1 MTATSPTSPRPT
13 GAGPLAGLRVLELCQ
28 IMSGPTCGLLL
39 ADLGA
44 EVIKIEK
51 IPGGDDSRGYRDPQ
65 VNGVSAPF
73 MMLNRHKRGLA
84 LDLKH
89 ARGREV
95 LERLVQRADVLVENF
110 RLGTMEKLGIGYEN
124 LAAVNPSLIY
134 CAITGYGRT
143 GPYADK
149 GGFDLIA
156 QGFSGLMSVTGEP
169 GRPPV
174 KGGNAVSDMNAGILA
189 ATGILAAY
197 IHRLKTGQGQIVD
210 TSLSDAALQ
219 QTYWHAAVWFA
230 TQRSPEPTGS
240 AHLLTAPYQAFE
252 ASDGWINV
260 GGANQANWERICDV
274 LGHAEWRS
282 DPRFATNGERM
293 AHREELVDA
302 MNAVMRRRTRTEWQS
317 AFDAAGVPA
326 GPVHTIGEA
335 LSHPQTLARGMV
347 VETDHPQAGRTRG
360 VGCPIHFSAT
370 PGPASTPPPLLGQH
384 TRVLL
389 REAGYAEGQI
399 DELIEAGVVAEP
411 VSRSA

>member
-1 MTATSPTSPRPT
+1 MQRPVS
-13 GAGPLAGLRVLELCQ
+13 AGPLAGLRVLELSQ

-51 IPGGDDSRGYRDPQ
+51 LPGGDDSRGYRDPQ

-84 LDLKH
+84 LNLK
-89 ARGREV
+89 
-95 LERLVQRADVLVENF
+95 LERGQQVLKRLVERADVLVENF
-110 RLGTMEKLGIGYEN
+110 RLGTMDKLGLGYDA
-124 LAAVNPSLIY
+124 LAAINPGLIY

-156 QGFSGLMSVTGEP
+156 QGFAGLMSITGEP
-169 GRPPV
+169 GRPPA
-174 KGGNAVSDMNAGILA
+174 KSGSAVSDMNAGILA
-189 ATGILAAY
+189 TVGILAAY
-197 IHRLKTGQGQIVD
+197 IHRLKTGQGQLVD
-210 TSLSDAALQ
+210 TSLADAALQ

-230 TQRSPEPTGS
+230 TQRSPQPTGS

-252 ASDGWINV
+252 ASDGWINI
-260 GGANQANWERICDV
+260 GGANQANWERICEV
-274 LGHAEWRS
+274 LGHPEWRE
-282 DPRFATNGERM
+282 DPRFATNSDRM
-293 AHREELVDA
+293 SHLNELVDLV
-302 MNAVMRRRTRTEWQS
+302 NAVVRTRTRADWQT

-347 VETDHPQAGRTRG
+347 VETVHPQAGPTRG

-370 PGPASTPPPLLGQH
+370 PTPASTAAPLLGQH
-384 TRVLL
+384 TRELL
-389 REAGYAEGQI
+389 REAGYGDAQI
-399 DELIEAGVVAEP
+399 DALIEEGVVAQ
-411 VSRSA
+411 AT

>member
-1 MTATSPTSPRPT
+1 MPSPVA
-13 GAGPLAGLRVLELCQ
+13 AGPLAGLRVLELSQ

-51 IPGGDDSRGYRDPQ
+51 LPGGDDSRGYRDPQ

-73 MMLNRHKRGLA
+73 MMLNRHKRGMA
-84 LDLKH
+84 LNLKLDQ
-89 ARGREV
+89 GREV
-95 LERLVQRADVLVENF
+95 LKQLVKNADVLIENF
-110 RLGTMEKLGIGYEN
+110 RLGTMDKLGLGYDT
-124 LAAVNPSLIY
+124 LSAINPGLIY

-156 QGFSGLMSVTGEP
+156 QGFAGLMSVTGEP

-174 KGGNAVSDMNAGILA
+174 KSGSAVSDMNAGILA
-189 ATGILAAY
+189 TVGVLAAY

-210 TSLSDAALQ
+210 TSLADAALQ

-230 TQRSPEPTGS
+230 TQRSPQPTGS

-252 ASDGWINV
+252 ASDGWINI
-260 GGANQANWERICDV
+260 GGANQANWERICEV
-274 LGHAEWRS
+274 LGHPEWRA
-282 DPRFATNGERM
+282 DPRFAANSDRM
-293 AHREELVDA
+293 AHLEELVA
-302 MNAVMRRRTRTEWQS
+302 LMNTVVRTRTRADWQA
-317 AFDAAGVPA
+317 AFDVAGVPA

-347 VETDHPQAGRTRG
+347 VETVHPQAGPTRG

-370 PGPASTPPPLLGQH
+370 PTPTSTPAPLLGQH
-384 TRVLL
+384 TRELL
-389 REAGYAEGQI
+389 REAGYADDQI
-399 DELIEAGVVAEP
+399 DMLVAEGVVAE
-411 VSRSA
+411 AA